1 MQYIVSLMSRL
12 LFSIHILC
20 FFTLLE
26 WLYSFNYIVNLWNI
40 SGRRRKTQTFKIF
53 FTGMVNCYS
62 QDPKWINKILLN
74 LAVLRLSNRHQMEK
88 KYTHTHTHTHT
99 HTEIYVYMSWFST
112 KQSQFSCSVVSV
124 SLWPHR
130 MQHTRLP
137 CPSTTPGA
145 YSNSCPSSRWCHS
158 TILSSI
164 ISSSCFQFFPAL
176 RSFTM
181 RQFFTSDGQSF
192 DVSASAL
199 VLPMNIQGWFALGWT
214 GWISLQSKGLSRVF
228 SSTTVQKYHFFGT
241 QLSLQSNSHIH
252 TWPLGKP

>member
-99 HTEIYVYMSWFST
+99 QRYMYIWVDFP
-112 KQSQFSCSVVSV
+112 QSRV
-124 SLWPHR
+124 SLVAQLCLSLCDPIE
-130 MQHTRLP
+130 
-137 CPSTTPGA
+137 CSTPGFPVHQQLPELA
-145 YSNSCPSSRWCHS
+145 QTHVHQVSDTIQPSHPLSPPSPFAVNLFQHQGLFQWVSYSHQVAKV
-158 TILSSI
+158 LEL
-164 ISSSCFQFFPAL
+164 QL
-176 RSFTM
+176 
-181 RQFFTSDGQSF
+181 QHQSF
-192 DVSASAL
+192 QWIFRTDFLYDWL
-199 VLPMNIQGWFALGWT
+199 VGSPCCPRD
-214 GWISLQSKGLSRVF
+214 S
-228 SSTTVQKYHFFGT
+228 
-241 QLSLQSNSHIH
+241 
-252 TWPLGKP
+252 